1 MNPVFFSAYA
11 DFRHMKDLE
20 NLLFFNK
27 NQKIYS
33 KQIEK
38 SVTRFGYPR
47 IVLDEKRLR
56 VEIEGIEGTQNLFI
70 FDGEGDDA
78 SLLGVLIYY
87 RQSMEKITILH
98 IAVVEDC
105 SANGKYAKEFITLR
119 LINRLKEDSAKIKGI
134 ELLSFAY
141 RTNTDELSNIPIKH
155 KA

>member
-27 NQKIYS
+27 NQKNYS
-33 KQIEK
+33 KQIDK

-47 IVLDEKRLR
+47 IILDDKRIR

-70 FDGEGDDA
+70 FDADGDDS

-87 RQSMEKITILH
+87 RQSIEKITILH

-105 SANGKYAKEFITLR
+105 SANGKYAQEFITMR

-155 KA
+155 KT